1 VAGQLVIREAMA
13 GDADDIARVHVD
25 TWQTAYDGILPPDV
39 IASHSYEQRQQY
51 WRTALKQPDHEL
63 VFVAEQ
69 DGRVVGFASG
79 GPERS
84 GDPQFP
90 GELYALYI
98 LAKYQNR
105 GAGQALVRAI
115 ARRLASDGMTSMLV
129 WVLADNPARS
139 FYVYLGAIE
148 LRQQPIQMGTT
159 TVEEVAYGWKDLR
172 ALITP
177 HPGPAKPC

>member
-25 TWQTAYDGILPPDV
+25 TWQTAYDGILPADV
-39 IASHSYEQRQQY
+39 IAAHSYEQREQY
-51 WRTALKQPDHEL
+51 WRTALRQPDHEL

-69 DGRVVGFASG
+69 DGHVLGFASG

-84 GDPQFP
+84 GDPQFT

-115 ARRLASDGMTSMLV
+115 ARRLARDGMTSMLV

-139 FYVYLGAIE
+139 FYVHLGAVEI
-148 LRQQPIQMGTT
+148 RQQPIQMGTT
-159 TVEEVAYGWKDLR
+159 TVGEVAYGWKDLR
-172 ALITP
+172 GLITP
-177 HPGPAKPC
+177 RPGLATPY